1 MGEIG
6 RFLAGAVG
14 GLAIYLVFFA
24 VYYRVRRRRLTWQ
37 RQKRDAISRVE
48 FTARVQHVR
57 GEPIYLDPCLFIPQ
71 GDTPQE
77 RARDRERIL
86 ADLHQ
91 YAQQLNSHGR
101 VIAVV
106 GVPPWMDT
114 TPQWREEEG

>member
-1 MGEIG
+1 MMGEIG
-6 RFLAGAVG
+6 RVLVGAAG

-48 FTARVQHVR
+48 FIACVQHVR
-57 GEPIYLDPCLFIPQ
+57 DQPIYLDPCLFIPQ
-71 GDTPQE
+71 GATPQE
-77 RARDRERIL
+77 RADDRARIL

-91 YAQQLNSHGR
+91 YAQKLKSHG
-101 VIAVV
+101 VTAAV

-114 TPQWREEEG
+114 TPQWQEET

>member
-1 MGEIG
+1 MMGEIG
-6 RFLAGAVG
+6 RFLVGAAG

-24 VYYRVRRRRLTWQ
+24 VYYRVWRRRLTWQ

-48 FTARVQHVR
+48 FTARVEHAR
-57 GEPIYLDPCLFIPQ
+57 GEPIYLDPCLFMPQ

-86 ADLHQ
+86 GDLDE
-91 YAQQLNSHGR
+91 YAQKLKSHG
-101 VIAVV
+101 VAAVV

-114 TPQWREEEG
+114 TPQWQEE